1 MANATIL
8 TCAVTGNLTMREQNP
23 ALPVTPAEIAQS
35 AVEASR
41 AGAAVVHLHAR
52 DPATGRGTT
61 RAELFDEIVARIRD
75 AGCDVILNLSTG
87 EGGRFIPSEDD
98 PKVAAP
104 GSTLM
109 RPELRVAHVERL
121 RPEVCTLDFNTMYSG
136 TAVVINTPRN
146 LEIMAQRVLAAGVVP
161 ELEIFDSGDLQLALN
176 FLERGI
182 LKSPLMWQIVL
193 GVRYGA
199 MADSQTM
206 MYFASRLPR
215 DAQWTAFGIGRMAFP
230 MLAQAYLLGGH
241 VRIGME
247 DTVYLDKGVLTP
259 GNAALVEKGV
269 RIVESLGGR
278 IATIA
283 EARAMLGVRATAKVS

>member
-1 MANATIL
+1 MRAATIL
-8 TCAVTGNLTMREQNP
+8 TCAVTGNLTMREQIP

-35 AVEASR
+35 AVEAAR
-41 AGAAVVHLHAR
+41 AGASVVHLHAR

-87 EGGRFIPSEDD
+87 EGGRFIPSDDD
-98 PKVAAP
+98 PKVAAQ

-121 RPEVCTLDFNTMYSG
+121 RPEVCTLDFNTMFSG

-146 LEIMAQRVLAAGVVP
+146 LEIMAQRILAAGVVP
-161 ELEIFDSGDLQLALN
+161 ELEIFDTGDLQLALA
-176 FLERGI
+176 FIERGI
-182 LKSPLMWQIVL
+182 LHGPLMWQIVL

-206 MYFASRLPR
+206 MYFTQRLPR

-230 MLAQAYLLGGH
+230 MLAQSYLLGGH

-247 DTVYLDKGVLTP
+247 DTVYLDKGVLAP
-259 GNAALVEKGV
+259 NNAALVDKGV

-278 IATIA
+278 IATVA
-283 EARAMLGVRATAKVS
+283 EARQMLGVVQSVNR